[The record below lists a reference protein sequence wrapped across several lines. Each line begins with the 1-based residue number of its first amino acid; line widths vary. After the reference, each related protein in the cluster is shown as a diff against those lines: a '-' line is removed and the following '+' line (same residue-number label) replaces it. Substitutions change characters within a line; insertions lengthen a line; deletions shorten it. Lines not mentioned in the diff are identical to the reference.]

1 MPGPAWSG
9 ASLECQAV
17 TPLPPLNLS
26 HFEVSLTKQP
36 YAHYQPQICSS
47 TCLHLFIGFKTFACG
62 GFLCWWRWWSF
73 VFLVREGRGAAIFS
87 GRPEGPSPD
96 RRGGKDHFWGLVC
109 PATALLPSLCLV
121 CQKNARGRIEDS
133 TKPPPA
139 ALAPAPALEQSKL
152 YGDDAGLPGSQLPC
166 SRVGDPVR

>member
-26 HFEVSLTKQP
+26 HFEVSLSPMLTINRR
-36 YAHYQPQICSS
+36 YI
-47 TCLHLFIGFKTFACG
+47 HLLVCIGFKTFACG
-62 GFLCWWRWWSF
+62 GFLCWWSF

-152 YGDDAGLPGSQLPC
+152 YGDDAGLPGPQLPC

>member
-1 MPGPAWSG
+1 M
-9 ASLECQAV
+9 
-17 TPLPPLNLS
+17 
-26 HFEVSLTKQP
+26 
-36 YAHYQPQICSS
+36 
-47 TCLHLFIGFKTFACG
+47 
-62 GFLCWWRWWSF
+62 
-73 VFLVREGRGAAIFS
+73 VREGRGAAIFS